1 MNEACLQTG
10 LPFIGFG
17 FVDNFLM
24 IVAVSIIGRTI
35 ILNRNLVNNL
45 LFLYVGRYD

>member
-1 MNEACLQTG
+1 MIIKAQSNITFRQLMLVSLKSG

-24 IVAVSIIGRTI
+24 IVAVF
-35 ILNRNLVNNL
+35 ILT
-45 LFLYVGRYD
+45 FK